1 MIGIIQSCLSLVWMV
16 GHSHTPAAG
25 FWVAAPARVSAFGSL
40 RQCFPHVKQNTDYM
54 IHQYGSTDDWAEMA
68 KITGDPGWNWDN
80 VKQYI
85 KRVMGAYI
93 L

>member
-1 MIGIIQSCLSLVWMV
+1 
-16 GHSHTPAAG
+16 
-25 FWVAAPARVSAFGSL
+25 
-40 RQCFPHVKQNTDYM
+40 M
-54 IHQYGSTDDWAEMA
+54 IHQYGSTDDWAQMA
-68 KITGDPGWNWDN
+68 KITGDPGWDWDN